1 MSSVGPIAAGF
12 KQDNAYLRVV
22 ANVAPANFLAYTPG
36 TGSGGA
42 FLPGSFATFD
52 WTGTSTGALSTTLL
66 AGNTLKDMG
75 KTVISSARVF
85 RKVQLMGAAANPG
98 VSGGSV
104 VGVSPSFG
112 VGYLEVASD
121 AGDTANCLA

>member
-12 KQDNAYLRVV
+12 KQDRAYLRVV
-22 ANVAPANFLAYTPG
+22 ANVTPANFLTYTPG

-42 FLPGSFATFD
+42 FLPGSFASFS
-52 WTGTSTGALSTTLL
+52 WGSEGALSTNLL
-66 AGNTLKDMG
+66 AGNSLKDMG

-104 VGVSPSFG
+104 IGPSFG

>member
-1 MSSVGPIAAGF
+1 MSSVASGF
-12 KQDNAYLRVV
+12 KQNNSAYLRIVSTIPTV
-22 ANVAPANFLAYTPG
+22 NFLTYTPG

-42 FLPGSFATFD
+42 YLPGSFATAAADANGFD
-52 WTGTSTGALSTTLL
+52 VATNLQ
-66 AGNTLKDMG
+66 AGNSVKDMG

-85 RKVQLMGAAANPG
+85 RKVQLMAPAANPG
-98 VSGGSV
+98 VIGGSV
-104 VGVSPSFG
+104 AGSRFA

>member
-1 MSSVGPIAAGF
+1 MSSVASGF
-12 KQDNAYLRVV
+12 KQNNSAYLRIVSTIPV
-22 ANVAPANFLAYTPG
+22 ANFLTYTAG

-42 FLPGSFATFD
+42 YLPGSFAAVAADSTFD
-52 WTGTSTGALSTTLL
+52 VSTNLQV
-66 AGNTLKDMG
+66 GNSVKDMG

-85 RKVQLMGAAANPG
+85 RKVQLMAPAANPG

-104 VGVSPSFG
+104 AGARFA

>member
-1 MSSVGPIAAGF
+1 MSSVAAAF

-22 ANVAPANFLAYTPG
+22 STIPGVNFLTYTPG

-42 FLPGSFATFD
+42 FVPGSFATFA
-52 WTGTSTGALSTTLL
+52 WGTSDTLSTNLQ
-66 AGNTLKDMG
+66 AGQTLKDMG
-75 KTVISSARVF
+75 KTVVSSGRVF

-104 VGVSPSFG
+104 IGPSFG
-112 VGYLEVASD
+112 TGYLEVASD